1 MFCFLIGTTTLNSGS
16 SNSVPV
22 SSGVNTAPTSGPG
35 GMMFPPG
42 DFLQNMIQM
51 ATNAALQGQQPGRQ
65 GFNNQCLYYLS
76 VRLYPIR

>member
-1 MFCFLIGTTTLNSGS
+1 MFSFVGTTTPNSGS

-22 SSGVNTAPTSGPG
+22 SSGVNAAPSGPG

-65 GFNNQCLYYLS
+65 GIFNVYIVPVILYS
-76 VRLYPIR
+76 ISWIQ